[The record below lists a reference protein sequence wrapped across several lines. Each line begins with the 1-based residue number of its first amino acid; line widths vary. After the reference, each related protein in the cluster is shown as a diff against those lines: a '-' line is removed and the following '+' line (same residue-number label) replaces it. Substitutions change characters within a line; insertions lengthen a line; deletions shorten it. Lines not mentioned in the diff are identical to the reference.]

1 MYTKTNSKKTVRT
14 INNKWNDVKVTITR
28 PEQSWWKNKKSGS
41 WIFLQRKLAKFCSNI
56 YQVSQKDVEKCFWSD
71 ETKGKIP
78 KLFITT
84 KAMHTHGE
92 AWWWQH
98 HALGAFS
105 SGWARAL
112 VKVEGILSSFKH
124 HCVLAKTVKFMLESI
139 LAFSVPKTES
149 IQIKKRK
156 AWLEED

>member
-14 INNKWNDVKVTITR
+14 INNKWNDVKVTITI

-41 WIFLQRKLAKFCSNI
+41 RIFLQRKLAKFCSNI

-84 KAMHTHGE
+84 KAMHTTKTM
-92 AWWWQH
+92 AYPRWSMVV
-98 HALGAFS
+98 AASCFGAFS

-124 HCVLAKTVKFMLESI
+124 HCVLAKQWSLC
-139 LAFSVPKTES
+139 
-149 IQIKKRK
+149 
-156 AWLEED
+156 